1 MPAPQ
6 YPEDLPLPNTNLS
19 TQSKTPVLRTE
30 MDSGLVRQIAR
41 FSTTQRTFS
50 ATWTLNATEYATFK
64 TFFYTTLANGT
75 LFFDVTL
82 PTDNGDED
90 LSLRFV
96 DGTFK
101 DVYQPH
107 GQWNVSAT
115 LEEEITQAV
124 ADPAAAPVPTW
135 YRPEVLL
142 IGNIE
147 ADPSIHRNA
156 LFKASPGEGQ
166 VYNITVPAIGSLA
179 DVLPIGIQLY
189 GAGAVRVMTDG
200 EDPGGGGGGPPA
212 LPDWKAIGVA
222 LGPMGLWDWSQAS
235 SAGSPARV
243 TTCADSSGNG
253 KTVTHNG
260 GTNKLAGT
268 KQGNYL
274 QFAGAECFLDHLT
287 SFTPAS
293 TDKREFHYFCVFQ
306 LWSPGRN
313 ANAKVDQWLLGG
325 AVNTYGRPAF
335 GVKNSDY
342 VANLWS
348 FEHSNSTDIS
358 YSTRPACMLM
368 KDVMQVLEVRSIKNG
383 SGCDQTVWLDGFL
396 LGTFSADTTDI
407 TGFRMMMGVK
417 HLNANPAAQ
426 YMRIRTTAVFD
437 PANLTEGQA
446 ATFRSAL
453 MQNFNIVDAYA

>member
-1 MPAPQ
+1 MPQ
-6 YPEDLPLPNTNLS
+6 SYPTDLPKPKADLRGSSL
-19 TQSKTPVLRTE
+19 TPVVRTE
-30 MDSGLVRQIAR
+30 MDTGRIRQLQKYGTKLRRWGASWDLTGAE
-41 FSTTQRTFS
+41 FT
-50 ATWTLNATEYATFK
+50 TFK
-64 TFFYTTLANGT
+64 TFFDTTLKGGTLYFTLALPTSGGSTENVTVRFANGEYSHNY
-75 LFFDVTL
+75 VTY
-82 PTDNGDED
+82 DRWG
-90 LSLRFV
+90 
-96 DGTFK
+96 
-101 DVYQPH
+101 
-107 GQWNVSAT
+107 VSGE
-115 LEEEITQAV
+115 LEEEIVQTV
-124 ADPAAAPVPTW
+124 ADPAGNPSLNW
-135 YRPEVLL
+135 YRPEILL
-142 IGNIE
+142 VGNITI
-147 ADPSIHRNA
+147 DPTIHRNA
-156 LFKASPGEGQ
+156 LFKANPGEGV
-166 VYNITVPAIGSLA
+166 VYNVTVPAIATVA
-179 DVLPIGIQLY
+179 DQVPIGVMMT
-189 GAGAVRVMTDG
+189 GPGAVHILTGG
-200 EDPGGGGGGPPA
+200 EDPGGGGGTPPP
-212 LPDWKAIGVA
+212 PDWKATGVA

-358 YSTRPACMLM
+358 YYTRPACMLM

-437 PANLTEGQA
+437 PANLTLGQA
-446 ATFRSAL
+446 ATFRDAL
-453 MQNFNIVDAYA
+453 MANFATVDAYA